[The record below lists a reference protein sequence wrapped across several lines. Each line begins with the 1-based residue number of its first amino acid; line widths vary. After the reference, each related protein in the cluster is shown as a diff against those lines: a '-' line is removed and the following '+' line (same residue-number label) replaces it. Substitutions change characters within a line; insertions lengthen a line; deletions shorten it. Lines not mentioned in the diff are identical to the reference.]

1 MGENFL
7 QRLIGRTKN
16 SSPPSVVPP
25 AEPAPAALQ
34 LDVAAKTPAPAR
46 PAELIPG
53 NFFQFEFF
61 IELVIGER
69 LLLGLPK
76 VCIRN
81 TQTQEISWGSSLEW
95 AWPNPAKTRV
105 RWTDD
110 EERGV
115 NRKTLDNPED
125 ILGAEGSLGDMRL
138 RFERILHAGNNQIV
152 YALYCPEKN
161 IRLAY
166 GFARDQLCPAA
177 AVNHAQAD
185 GSTSA

>member
-7 QRLIGRTKN
+7 QRLIGKTKN
-16 SSPPSVVPP
+16 SSPPSVVP
-25 AEPAPAALQ
+25 APAAPQ
-34 LDVAAKTPAPAR
+34 RAVAAKAPAPAR

-61 IELVIGER
+61 IELPIGER

-76 VCIRN
+76 ICIRN
-81 TQTQEISWGSSLEW
+81 TQTQEISWGSKLEW
-95 AWPNPAKTRV
+95 AWPNPAKSRV

-110 EERGV
+110 GERGV
-115 NRKTLDNPED
+115 NRKTLENPED

-138 RFERILHAGNNQIV
+138 RFERILHLGNNQIV

-166 GFARDQLCPAA
+166 GFARDQLCSEAES
-177 AVNHAQAD
+177 
-185 GSTSA
+185 GSRTRPVLPTDHSRF